1 MNSISNHNYAY
12 YSKNYNMNNKSLNC
26 NLYKTTPSVTFKANS
41 TNVVKSVRTESVITK
56 FPKKVLAFF
65 AGILGIGTASKMSQA
80 KTLENVQ
87 VETLE
92 EENNTLKNIPV
103 EKEDKLTEYK
113 TKYPEIAKIL
123 DGYDMV
129 STQNNDPNIGEFIM
143 KPHYSDVAKLAI
155 FETFEQEPQKA
166 YNLAQKLKYDKS
178 KELSPVVLDAI
189 INDYPELS
197 IYPSDISLED
207 KYNKR
212 EIVKQ
217 NSFVR
222 DLATLVIKDRID
234 TPARTV
240 SASDL
245 AKYSE
250 YCTGSDSANVLLEVV
265 SSNLSDCTNESK
277 NTAEENIAMA
287 KFYQKHPNMP
297 EEIEQRF
304 FQTKFTPEI
313 EAVLD
318 KYLSSE
324 DLYNFSNYVGEY
336 GFKGADEL
344 LKYHIVRP
352 NALRLARRTKEEGS
366 VEEIKTLTEKI
377 IMTEEIFNRIEK
389 NRNYVGNGPLEKD
402 IFEKLLDSSKVKYPV
417 IVASK
422 LISSK
427 YKPGDKIG
435 LTTIP
440 TLNNFIENMNLD
452 KKDLFLRMIED
463 CRCSNLQRM
472 IDLLPVYS
480 KYPNIKI
487 TDKMIYEFNDPLA
500 KAMGL
505 Q

>member
-12 YSKNYNMNNKSLNC
+12 YSKNYNMMNKSLNC

-41 TNVVKSVRTESVITK
+41 TNVVKNVGTKSTVTK

-207 KYNKR
+207 SYNKR

-217 NSFVR
+217 NPLVQ
-222 DLATLVIKDRID
+222 DLATLGFIN
-234 TPARTV
+234 TPGRVVNAF
-240 SASDL
+240 DL

-250 YCTGSDSANVLLEVV
+250 YCTDEKSANVLLNIVKRDLCYHKKGAN
-265 SSNLSDCTNESK
+265 SSAD
-277 NTAEENIAMA
+277 ENIIKARL
-287 KFYQKHPNMP
+287 YQKHPNMP
-297 EEIEQRF
+297 KEIEQRL

-324 DLYNFSNYVGEY
+324 DLYNFSDYVENY
-336 GFKGADEL
+336 GFEGADEL

-377 IMTEEIFNRIEK
+377 IMTEEVFDMIEK
-389 NRNYVGNGPLEKD
+389 NMHVVGYGPIEKDCFERFLNGPNAKRPIIPLNS
-402 IFEKLLDSSKVKYPV
+402 KLL
-417 IVASK
+417 
-422 LISSK
+422 SSK
-427 YKPGDKIG
+427 YKRGDKIE

-452 KKDLFLRMIED
+452 KKNLFLRMIED
-463 CRCSNLQRM
+463 GRCGNLQTM

-487 TDKMIYEFNDPLA
+487 TNKMIYEFNDPLA